1 MSPDRDL
8 LTVFET
14 DNPALLP
21 VVRSL
26 FQAADLPFS
35 VQGEEAFGLFPVAG
49 IGGPF
54 AEHGLAVR
62 FLVPADRA
70 EEARALLAEIDR
82 IVPEPAADD
91 DDDGD

>member
-1 MSPDRDL
+1 MRHPESDL
-8 LTVFET
+8 VAVFET

-26 FQAADLPFS
+26 LQAAEVPFT

-54 AEHGLAVR
+54 AEHGLAAR
-62 FLVPADRA
+62 FLVPAERA
-70 EEARALLAEIDR
+70 EEALALLAEIDAAA
-82 IVPEPAADD
+82 IPEPA
-91 DDDGD
+91 DDGGE